1 MQIKLHLEPRGVGWV
16 GGGGG
21 VVVGKGIQEEGD
33 ICMCAHLL
41 SRV

>member
-1 MQIKLHLEPRGVGWV
+1 MQIKLHLEPRGVGW
-16 GGGGG
+16 GRWG

-33 ICMCAHLL
+33 ICMRAHLL